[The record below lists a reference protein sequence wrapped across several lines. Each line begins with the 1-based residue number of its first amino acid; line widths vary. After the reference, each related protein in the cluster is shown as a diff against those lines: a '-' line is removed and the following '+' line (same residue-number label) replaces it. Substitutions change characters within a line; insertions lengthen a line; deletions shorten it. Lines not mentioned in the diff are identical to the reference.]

1 MLPAANR
8 LTRSQDFGLVVRRG
22 RRAGRSRLVV
32 HVLLPSVTAR
42 VAVGDD
48 TAAVSDGTA
57 ATVDTGAAVAST
69 SAPAET
75 RTSAASNG
83 ASAGTRT
90 STASNGASAGT
101 RTSAQP
107 TLDQSKV
114 GFVVSKAVGN
124 SVVRHQVSRRLRHV
138 VRDRLDRLPPGT
150 SLVVRALAPS
160 AEASSAELG
169 RDLDAALHK
178 VLR

>member
-1 MLPAANR
+1 VLPAANR

-32 HVLLPSVTAR
+32 HVLLPSVT
-42 VAVGDD
+42 V
-48 TAAVSDGTA
+48 GTA
-57 ATVDTGAAVAST
+57 GAA
-69 SAPAET
+69 APAAEAEGTATTVGTEAATNSASAAT
-75 RTSAASNG
+75 RTSIAPDG
-83 ASAGTRT
+83 ASAGPRT
-90 STASNGASAGT
+90 STAPDGASAGP

-114 GFVVSKAVGN
+114 GFVVSKGVGN

-138 VRDRLDRLPPGT
+138 VRDRLDLLPPGT

>member
-1 MLPAANR
+1 VLPAAHR

-32 HVLLPSVTAR
+32 HVLTSATSDNAS
-42 VAVGDD
+42 
-48 TAAVSDGTA
+48 AASDGT
-57 ATVDTGAAVAST
+57 
-69 SAPAET
+69 SAEP
-75 RTSAASNG
+75 
-83 ASAGTRT
+83 
-90 STASNGASAGT
+90 

-124 SVVRHQVSRRLRHV
+124 SVVRHRVSRKLRHL
-138 VRDRLDRLPPGT
+138 VRGRLDLLPPGT

-160 AEASSAELG
+160 ADANSAELG

>member
-32 HVLLPSVTAR
+32 HVLTAQPGGTPS
-42 VAVGDD
+42 
-48 TAAVSDGTA
+48 
-57 ATVDTGAAVAST
+57 
-69 SAPAET
+69 
-75 RTSAASNG
+75 G
-83 ASAGTRT
+83 AS
-90 STASNGASAGT
+90 
-101 RTSAQP
+101 TSAQP
-107 TLDQSKV
+107 TLDASKV

-124 SVVRHQVSRRLRHV
+124 SVVRHRVSRKLRHL
-138 VRDRLDRLPPGT
+138 VRDRLPSLPPGT

-160 AEASSAELG
+160 ADADSAELG
-169 RDLDAALHK
+169 HDLDAALRK

>member
-32 HVLLPSVTAR
+32 HVLTPAE
-42 VAVGDD
+42 
-48 TAAVSDGTA
+48 
-57 ATVDTGAAVAST
+57 ATAST
-69 SAPAET
+69 A
-75 RTSAASNG
+75 
-83 ASAGTRT
+83 
-90 STASNGASAGT
+90 
-101 RTSAQP
+101 TSAQP
-107 TLDQSKV
+107 TLEASKV

-124 SVVRHQVSRRLRHV
+124 SVVRHRVSRRLRHV
-138 VRDRLDRLPPGT
+138 VRDRLNSLPPGT

-160 AEASSAELG
+160 ADADSAELG
-169 RDLDAALHK
+169 RDLDAALRK

>member
-1 MLPAANR
+1 VLPAAHR

-32 HVLLPSVTAR
+32 HVLTSA
-42 VAVGDD
+42 G
-48 TAAVSDGTA
+48 SDG
-57 ATVDTGAAVAST
+57 ASGQR
-69 SAPAET
+69 A
-75 RTSAASNG
+75 SAAPDG
-83 ASAGTRT
+83 VSAEQRT
-90 STASNGASAGT
+90 STASDGASAEQ

-107 TLDQSKV
+107 TLDPSKV

-124 SVVRHQVSRRLRHV
+124 SVVRHRVSRKLRHL
-138 VRDRLDRLPPGT
+138 VRDRLDLLPPGT

-160 AEASSAELG
+160 ADADSAELG

>member
-32 HVLLPSVTAR
+32 HVLTPVEAP
-42 VAVGDD
+42 
-48 TAAVSDGTA
+48 
-57 ATVDTGAAVAST
+57 AST
-69 SAPAET
+69 A
-75 RTSAASNG
+75 
-83 ASAGTRT
+83 
-90 STASNGASAGT
+90 
-101 RTSAQP
+101 TSAQP
-107 TLDQSKV
+107 TLEASKV

-124 SVVRHQVSRRLRHV
+124 SVVRHRVSRRLRHV
-138 VRDRLDRLPPGT
+138 VRDRLNLLPPGT

-160 AEASSAELG
+160 ADADSAELG
-169 RDLDAALHK
+169 RDLDAALRK

>member
-32 HVLLPSVTAR
+32 HVL
-42 VAVGDD
+42 
-48 TAAVSDGTA
+48 
-57 ATVDTGAAVAST
+57 
-69 SAPAET
+69 
-75 RTSAASNG
+75 TSAASDG
-83 ASAGTRT
+83 AA
-90 STASNGASAGT
+90 AEQ

-107 TLDQSKV
+107 TLDPSKV

-124 SVVRHQVSRRLRHV
+124 SVVRHRVSRKLRHL
-138 VRDRLDRLPPGT
+138 VRDRLDALPPGT

-160 AEASSAELG
+160 ADADSAELG